1 MDAEKLPT
9 PLSGSENPS
18 LKSQRDLDTTS
29 QKSGTLIETN
39 SFKKLRRNTTL
50 AISGQLQMFYVAHL
64 VARDVIGPAQGGKLQ
79 EFNHLSDTQFE
90 WTEAALYFPY
100 ATLAVPLAFLFLRVS
115 PRVFIGVEM
124 FCWGLCIVLLGLC
137 TNYAGL
143 ICDRAVMGACMSF
156 ALPALLHMI
165 YEHHG
170 RYEAH
175 FVVGCVWGGSWFMV
189 PLFTMLA
196 IAIRLINAG
205 KPGWSWDFF
214 IAGLCSVVFAPVV
227 WYMLPENFYSPKWI
241 SKYGE
246 QAFNVFKTLT
256 EEDYGGGNPIEP
268 TETPLEGLI
277 SAAKDPL
284 VWFISILGF
293 FTYSC
298 LVSCYAQVQSAT
310 FEELEYTAALGQ
322 LIIWTILV
330 FGVIWSSFQGY
341 LVAQKKVLSPFL
353 LMNYLFCIIGWALI
367 LCKPSEHN
375 WWIKFGGGWFTIP
388 NATAAF
394 ASLCGWLGSNV
405 QGRNKRLMSFAI
417 FSSVS
422 CWYGVLVLRVFT
434 STDGPL
440 FKRGC
445 WINMGFMIASVFGT
459 LGIVF
464 FLKRRRISGTNHATI
479 SETQKEFVYML

>member
-1 MDAEKLPT
+1 MDVEKLPT
-9 PLSGSENPS
+9 PLSDSENLSVKSEPILDSTPNPS
-18 LKSQRDLDTTS
+18 D
-29 QKSGTLIETN
+29 
-39 SFKKLRRNTTL
+39 FAKLRRNTTL

-64 VARDVIGPAQGGKLQ
+64 VARDVIGPAQGGKMQ
-79 EFNHLSDTQFE
+79 QFNHLSDTQFE

-100 ATLAVPLAFLFLRVS
+100 ATLAVPFAFLFVRVS
-115 PRVFIGVEM
+115 PRLFIGVEM

-156 ALPALLHMI
+156 ALPALLHVI

-175 FVVGCVWGGSWFMV
+175 FVIGCVWGGSWFMV

-196 IAIRLINAG
+196 IAIREIHAG
-205 KPGWSWDFF
+205 KLGWSWDFF

-227 WYMLPENFYSPKWI
+227 WFMLPENFYSSKWI

-246 QAFNVFKTLT
+246 QAFSVFKTLT

-268 TETPLEGLI
+268 VESPLEGLI
-277 SAAKDPL
+277 LAAKDPL

-298 LVSCYAQVQSAT
+298 LVSCYAQVQSVT
-310 FEELEYTAALGQ
+310 FVTLGYTPAVGQ

-330 FGVIWSSFQGY
+330 FGVLWSSLQGY
-341 LVAQKKVLSPFL
+341 LIAGKKVVAPFL
-353 LMNYLFCIIGWALI
+353 LINYLLCITGWALI
-367 LCKPSEHN
+367 ICKPSHEN
-375 WWIKFGGGWFTIP
+375 WWIKFGGGWLAIP
-388 NATAAF
+388 NAISAF

-405 QGRNKRLMSFAI
+405 QGRNRRLMSFAI

-434 STDGPL
+434 SKDGPL
-440 FKRGC
+440 FTRGC
-445 WINMGFMIASVFGT
+445 WINMGFMIASVFGVVGVA
-459 LGIVF
+459 L
-464 FLKRRRISGTNHATI
+464 FLKRRR
-479 SETQKEFVYML
+479 ETKGFEYML